1 MRTFLAATAI
11 ALTMVSSAHC
21 GVRLPNGY
29 SLNGVWENGLW
40 ENGVY
45 ENGIFQNG
53 LGSNGRT
60 STTKVRPDT
69 FAGSQA
75 IGSAN
80 LIAIELP
87 HR

>member
-11 ALTMVSSAHC
+11 ILTMVSSAHC

-29 SLNGVWENGLW
+29 SLNGLW

-45 ENGIFQNG
+45 ENGVWENGIFQNG
-53 LGSNGRT
+53 LGLKGRT
-60 STTKVRPDT
+60 STKVRPDT

-87 HR
+87 R